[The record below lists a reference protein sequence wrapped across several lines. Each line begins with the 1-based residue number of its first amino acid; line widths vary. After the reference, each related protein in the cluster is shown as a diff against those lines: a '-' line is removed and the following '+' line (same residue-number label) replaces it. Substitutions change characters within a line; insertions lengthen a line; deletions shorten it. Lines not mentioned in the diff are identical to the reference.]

1 MKKTVT
7 EWLGEIKLYDKKID
21 KIEKQLIS
29 LKMYNVGTIGESALY
44 KQTFEDNKKD
54 IKSLHDSYLALKE
67 NRNKI
72 RAELL
77 KFNATETIKVG
88 DKEYIIALALE
99 KIKENSTRYENIL
112 ENQIFKMNNEVLN
125 IKKLAEEKKDSLL
138 DSISKKANTST
149 NKDMEAVEKAVEQY
163 QLYQD
168 DFLELQKT
176 LDKIKEDKIE
186 FMENVNIQLNLKNA
200 TSELEIE
207 L

>member
-21 KIEKQLIS
+21 KIERQLVS

-44 KQTFEDNKKD
+44 KQTFEDNKRD
-54 IKSLHDSYLALKE
+54 IKALYESYLSLKE

-88 DKEYIIALALE
+88 DKQYIIALALE
-99 KIKENSTRYENIL
+99 KLKENNTREENIL
-112 ENQIFKMNNEVLN
+112 ENQLFKMNNEIVS
-125 IKKLAEEKKDSLL
+125 IKKLAEEKKEALL
-138 DSISKKANTST
+138 ESVSKKTNTST
-149 NKDMEAVEKAVEQY
+149 SKDMEAIEEAVKQY

-176 LDKIKEDKIE
+176 LDRIKEDKIE
-186 FMENVNIQLNLKNA
+186 FTENINIQLNLKNA
-200 TSELEIE
+200 TSVIEIE
-207 L
+207 I